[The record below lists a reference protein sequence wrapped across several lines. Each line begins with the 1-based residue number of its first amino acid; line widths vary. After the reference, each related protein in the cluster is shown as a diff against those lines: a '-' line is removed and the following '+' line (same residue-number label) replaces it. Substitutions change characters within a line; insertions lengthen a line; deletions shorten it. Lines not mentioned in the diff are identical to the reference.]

1 MHKQRSSADQCNQAR
16 VRDATNGSKGG
27 KDRRMDYLD
36 VRISELVNEQD
47 EHLLRASQQYGWR
60 GLWRLMLRSRLGSVV
75 KVIFVIQFVVAVAAI
90 WTAIQFFQAVEVLAA
105 VKYGMTAATLL
116 LLLGMLQLAM
126 MPHMHTER
134 LIRALKRVE
143 ILLLSRTK

>member
-1 MHKQRSSADQCNQAR
+1 
-16 VRDATNGSKGG
+16 
-27 KDRRMDYLD
+27 MDYLD